1 MARNAGRTLR
11 LALVAISAVST
22 SASAQRGT
30 RPIGDPVGT
39 VEHVWRPV
47 RDGGPDVA
55 AIEVRTSLIGFPD
68 SVGRSFSVTAPIT
81 YAGVRGIA
89 DRVQNLEVK
98 DPAGVVTFHV
108 EDDKANP
115 GGFPFYRHWRA
126 DRAVTFPLTISYRS
140 LAPTRPVGGPPFG
153 LFSAHGGVSGAGSGF
168 LVLPEIRGATTTRV
182 HWDLADLASG
192 SSAATTFGLG
202 DFELRGPVTQVQ
214 QGWIMAGPL
223 GHYPERGASGGF
235 TAVWLG
241 TPTWDAPA
249 EMKWASEM
257 YAYLGKAYA
266 YMDRL
271 PDYRVFIRVGT
282 PDARAS
288 GGTAL
293 ANSFIGAAAPR
304 PPGASPQGES
314 SRATFTHEMGHMFV
328 GGIDGPQGVTSWFSE
343 GLNVYYTRL
352 LPMRGGFTS
361 VDEYGR
367 DLNQA
372 FQNYYYNS
380 ARNLSADSIVRV
392 GFNDENVRHMPYV
405 RGSLYFADL
414 DSKIRAYSHG
424 RRNLDIVMREIFQR
438 RARGDPFNHDVWIAT
453 VVKEAGPSA
462 RDDFEGI
469 ILRGD
474 KTLVPASDAFGLCFE
489 RRAVPER
496 VIDGKTVLAGY
507 EWVRVPSIPES
518 RCREP

>member
-1 MARNAGRTLR
+1 M
-11 LALVAISAVST
+11 
-22 SASAQRGT
+22 
-30 RPIGDPVGT
+30 
-39 VEHVWRPV
+39 
-47 RDGGPDVA
+47 RDGDDVV
-55 AIEVRTSLIGFPD
+55 AIEVRTELKGLPD
-68 SVGRSFSVTAPIT
+68 SAGTSFSLSAPIT

-98 DPAGVVTFHV
+98 DTRGVVSFRV

-115 GGFPFYRHWRA
+115 GGFPYYRHWRA
-126 DRAVTFPLTISYRS
+126 ERAVTFPLTISYRS
-140 LAPTRPVGGPPFG
+140 LAPDRPVGGPPFG

-168 LVLPEIRGATTTRV
+168 LVLPELRGTVTTHV
-182 HWDLADLASG
+182 HWDLTGLAPG

-202 DFELRGPVTQVQ
+202 DFELRGTASEIQ

-223 GHYPERGASGGF
+223 GHYPENGASTGF

-241 TPTWDAPA
+241 TPTWDPQA
-249 EMKWASEM
+249 EMKWASDM

-266 YMDRL
+266 YFDKL

-282 PDARAS
+282 PGVRPS

-293 ANSFIGAAAPR
+293 ANSFLGAALPR
-304 PPGASPQGES
+304 EPGAAPQGES
-314 SRATFTHEMGHMFV
+314 GRATFTHEMGHMFV

-367 DLNQA
+367 DLNRA
-372 FQNYYYNS
+372 FQDYYNNS

-392 GFNDENVRHMPYV
+392 GFNDENIRHIPYV

-414 DSKIRAYSHG
+414 DSKIRAYSKG
-424 RRNLDIVMREIFQR
+424 ARTLDQVMREIFQR
-438 RARGDPFNHDVWIAT
+438 RARGEAFNHDVWIAT

-474 KTLVPASDAFGLCFE
+474 KTLIPASDAFGPCFE
-489 RRAVPER
+489 RRALPTTTSAGAGQR
-496 VIDGKTVLAGY
+496 VGY
-507 EWVRVPSIPES
+507 EWVRVPSVAEA
-518 RCREP
+518 RCREY